1 MYYVYVLYYTLC
13 RIAKRFIDDKNFY
26 GGSLHVFYVPEL
38 ESISETKEKLLQ
50 RQRDVNIRIKK
61 NQQDLKNPNIN
72 KFIPKYVK
80 YKNNNK

>member
-1 MYYVYVLYYTLC
+1 MFHIVHLC

-50 RQRDVNIRIKK
+50 RQKDVNIRIKK

-72 KFIPKYVK
+72 KFTPKYVK
-80 YKNNNK
+80 YENNSK